1 MKKNLCVSIILW
13 LTALAAVL
21 SACMAAGARSSRA
34 PQDSAAV
41 PASEPGSCTQTP
53 VVVMPSIQTDPPCSD
68 TMPVETS
75 EPEPETTPTETPE
88 VVMPSVTPAPSVS
101 VSMPEETTEPETVPT
116 ETSAVT
122 AEPSFPVSPPTE
134 ATEPKP
140 ESERPLPTLPGS
152 TAALWD
158 AARADGFP
166 ADADCTPAQF
176 LEKWLTVEGLSLPDL
191 DKHGCRQ
198 LVLTAAQAAGVTTL
212 TTCYEKGDD
221 GVWHP
226 MGSLLELPGWVGANG
241 IAHDRRRYTDTSPAG
256 LWALG
261 MAFGNEERPDGLLLP
276 WRDVT
281 PQSDWVC
288 DADSP
293 YFNTWQERGASAQDD
308 DWDYDEAEHLAD
320 YPNQYAWA
328 CVIAYNLPPDPIP
341 DRGCAIFLHCAKGPT
356 EGCVGLHRADM
367 LSVLKWL
374 DADQNPYILITGTEH
389 AGLRNLFARY
399 AEPSFL

>member
-21 SACMAAGARSSRA
+21 SACMAAGARSRRT
-34 PQDSAAV
+34 PQDSAAGSGEPTGSQP
-41 PASEPGSCTQTP
+41 PAGTPSP
-53 VVVMPSIQTDPPCSD
+53 VVVMPPITN
-68 TMPVETS
+68 
-75 EPEPETTPTETPE
+75 
-88 VVMPSVTPAPSVS
+88 
-101 VSMPEETTEPETVPT
+101 
-116 ETSAVT
+116 
-122 AEPSFPVSPPTE
+122 EPSFPVSPPTE

-198 LVLTAAQAAGVTTL
+198 LVLTAAQADGVTTL

-221 GVWHP
+221 GVWYP

-261 MAFGNEERPDGLLLP
+261 TAFGNEERPDGLLLP

-293 YFNTWQERGASAQDD
+293 WFNTWQERSASAQDD

-356 EGCVGLHRADM
+356 EGCVGLAAPELLRTLM
-367 LSVLKWL
+367 WL
-374 DADQNPYILITGTEH
+374 DPEKHPYILISGTQR
-389 AGLRNLFARY
+389 GP
-399 AEPSFL
+399 EPVH